1 MVKFNEGDI
10 LVVEDLGKDDPAPGT
25 RSGLAKS
32 STAKDLQNLQVLN
45 SIISILWAQN
55 CDN

>member
-45 SIISILWAQN
+45 RIISIPRAQN
-55 CDN
+55 CVN